1 MSTTFR
7 RAVTAT
13 VAALTV
19 AAGALVAPAS
29 AQAAAT
35 EPAAA
40 DPTLSITIAELTRID
55 LGRPRVPVQQ
65 PTPVEVGVRFG
76 HAGGGD
82 AAGTLTFTAPAGTTF
97 APDQARLPAQQR
109 LEGRAG
115 WEPVPTGWDLVE
127 GARSAD
133 GRSYAYRFPGDA
145 GSIPVGLALKWAPVL
160 VAEGSALGDREI
172 GFSFRST
179 GVSYAYA
186 LDAAAPITVVDDGP
200 DFGTVTPV
208 TVASTDLVRGRS
220 TDVSFVVASSEPRT
234 GYEVSVRLTAPAGT
248 TFPVDATVETT
259 WRPGRS
265 GDWRPAPQMSLQA
278 VAISDAGRTLVGT
291 RASGSH
297 GGGEQ
302 YRYTVPVAT
311 PVDAAGGADLALGYR
326 YRGTSGQGAFQATGT
341 APVRVVDDA
350 SSAPITLTTP
360 DAAGIAVGYELGRPF
375 TFRGTGRPG
384 APVTVENSKGLRLGT
399 AEVGPDG
406 TWAWTRTLMGSYVW
420 SIVFYQ
426 DLGEPRQS
434 EWRLTGFGPAAPAPA
449 PVVPV
454 VVTQPA
460 DPRVGYVV
468 GAPYTFTGT
477 SRPRAT
483 VEVRNLRGLR
493 LGSVQATAGGT
504 WSWTRT
510 NMGTTVWALRF
521 VADAGLAAE
530 QSAEVRDF
538 GPQTGTIRVTNPTT
552 TELVRGYE
560 PAMPYTFRGTATPQS
575 VVTVRNRRGL
585 KLGEATTTAA
595 GTWAWTRTNMGY
607 TVWYLDFVRDE
618 GRPGSETASV
628 EAFAPRS

>member
-1 MSTTFR
+1 MITTFR
-7 RAVTAT
+7 RAATAT
-13 VAALTV
+13 LAALTL
-19 AAGALVAPAS
+19 AAGALAVPAAAPAS
-29 AQAAAT
+29 AA

-145 GSIPVGLALKWAPVL
+145 GAIPVGLALKWSPVL

-208 TVASTDLVRGRS
+208 TVASTELVRGRS
-220 TDVSFVVASSEPRT
+220 TDVSFVVANSEPRT
-234 GYEVSVRLTAPAGT
+234 GYDVSVRLTAPAGT

-259 WRPGRS
+259 WRPGSS
-265 GDWRPAPQMSLQA
+265 GDWRPAPQMTLQA

-291 RASGSH
+291 RASGPH

-311 PVDAAGGADLALGYR
+311 PVDAADGDDLALGYR

-341 APVRVVDDA
+341 APVRIVDDA

-360 DAAGIAVGYELGRPF
+360 DAAGIAAGYELGRPF

-384 APVTVENSKGLRLGT
+384 APVTIENSKGLLLGT
-399 AEVGPDG
+399 AVVGPGG
-406 TWAWTRTLMGSYVW
+406 TWSWTRTVMGSYVW

-426 DLGEPRQS
+426 DRGEPRQS
-434 EWRLTGFGPAAPAPA
+434 EWRLTGFGPEAPAPA
-449 PVVPV
+449 PIVPV

-468 GAPYTFTGT
+468 GAPFTFQGT
-477 SRPRAT
+477 SRPGAT
-483 VEVRNLRGLR
+483 IEIRNLRDLL
-493 LGSVQATAGGT
+493 LGTVEANSAGV
-504 WSWTRT
+504 WRWTRT
-510 NMGTTVWALRF
+510 NMGTTIWNVGF
-521 VADAGLAAE
+521 TADAGRPTE
-530 QSAEVRDF
+530 QRAEVRDF
-538 GPQTGTIRVTNPTT
+538 GPQTGTVTVTNPTQA
-552 TELVRGYE
+552 ELLQGYV
-560 PAMPYTFRGTATPQS
+560 PAQPYTFRGTATPLS
-575 VVTVRNRRGL
+575 TITVRNRNGL
-585 KLGEATTTAA
+585 RLGEVTTTAA
-595 GTWAWTRTNMGY
+595 GTWSWTRTNMGY
-607 TVWYLDFVRDE
+607 TVWYLTFIRDE
-618 GRPGSETASV
+618 GRPGSESTTV
-628 EAFAPRS
+628 DAFAPRA